1 MAVNSCLLYQAGPM
15 DDLDALYAGAFAAY
29 RAGAPR
35 EAEATLETLLA
46 RAPTDAK
53 ALLLKSVVHPKD
65 ERTICLALVEH
76 AVQLDPFNPEAWYNL
91 GAFENERGRLKEALG
106 CYRRA
111 VLIELTSSG
120 RLTAT
125 TIRQTISD
133 LEHRA
138 LDGVPHEA
146 VAAFRAVLRA
156 LTKAEPA

>member
-111 VLIELTSSG
+111 VLIDPLYRDALNNGCELLRRFDRFEESLECSD
-120 RLTAT
+120 
-125 TIRQTISD
+125 RQ
-133 LEHRA
+133 LA
-138 LDGVPHEA
+138 LGA
-146 VAAFRAVLRA
+146 RR
-156 LTKAEPA
+156 